1 MAPSRRIPV
10 RLDRTQVHVYS
21 WLLLPPIAVR
31 TTSLKLKRVLL
42 QESAGAMAVDLRGLY
57 AERIYSRW
65 PAGTG
70 VAGGSEWDNAGRNS
84 GLEKKI

>member
-1 MAPSRRIPV
+1 M
-10 RLDRTQVHVYS
+10 
-21 WLLLPPIAVR
+21 
-31 TTSLKLKRVLL
+31 KLKRVLL